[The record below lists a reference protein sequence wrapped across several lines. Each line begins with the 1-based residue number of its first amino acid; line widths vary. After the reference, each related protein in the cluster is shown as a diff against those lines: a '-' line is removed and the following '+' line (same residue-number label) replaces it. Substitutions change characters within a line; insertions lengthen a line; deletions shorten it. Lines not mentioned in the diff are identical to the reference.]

1 MYDNIFENK
10 YDIMIDDLMILITI
24 IIIIILV

>member
-10 YDIMIDDLMILITI
+10 YDIMIDDLMILII